1 MIRRQEELTVA
12 RKRKAKRSAGK
23 GARRGAAKKS
33 RKPACLQADGP
44 KEVAQGRQKDGR
56 AHAKRAASAKPT
68 RSGGR
73 AKAGRKPSREATPA
87 GGMYGEGNWKADEE
101 YRNDLEEWS
110 ETHDAEQLAREA
122 EEDLPPDLRD
132 DEDDDLAESARH
144 GAEEE
149 PEW

>member
-1 MIRRQEELTVA
+1 MA

-33 RKPACLQADGP
+33 RKPAASRP
-44 KEVAQGRQKDGR
+44 TARKKSRKVAKKPAPRTV
-56 AHAKRAASAKPT
+56 KRAASAKPT

-122 EEDLPPDLRD
+122 EEGLPPDLRD